1 MPLPVLVAQIIDE
14 LPLCCNSTFVFPGRI
29 QRQRDLQGAN
39 LRTDRVIFIR
49 PIYCEINVDNRT
61 IS

>member
-39 LRTDRVIFIR
+39 LYTDQYTVRSVLTA
-49 PIYCEINVDNRT
+49 E
-61 IS
+61 